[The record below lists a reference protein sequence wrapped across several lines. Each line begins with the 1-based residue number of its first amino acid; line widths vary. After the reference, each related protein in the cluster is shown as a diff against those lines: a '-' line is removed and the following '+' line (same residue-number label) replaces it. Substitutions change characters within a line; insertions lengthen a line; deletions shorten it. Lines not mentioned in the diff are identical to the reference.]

1 MWRRWGTP
9 QNFFLAF
16 INELWKTWKI
26 RILKK
31 WKKKI
36 PGDIVLLHICTK
48 SQNHR
53 RYSSWDTEL
62 EFFCHFGPFFP
73 FEPPNNL
80 KNQNFEEIKKK
91 PGDII
96 ILHFCTTNDDHM
108 SNGSWDIKHDREF
121 FVISDYFL
129 PFYPPNNPENQN
141 FEKMK
146 KTPVGIIILNMSNIN
161 EIWYLRYEPEI
172 PFTPITVQKL
182 KISKKWKKCRDISS
196 FYTSVPKIMIIC
208 YTSWDMA
215 SDRCN
220 CYFSSFGLFFAL
232 LPS

>member
-1 MWRRWGTP
+1 MSFWAIFSLWTSQQPKKSKFWR
-9 QNFFLAF
+9 N
-16 INELWKTWKI
+16 
-26 RILKK
+26 
-31 WKKKI
+31 KKKAWRYYHFT
-36 PGDIVLLHICTK
+36 LLYHK
-48 SQNHR
+48 WWSYEEWFL
-53 RYSSWDTEL
+53 RYQARQRI
-62 EFFCHFGPFFP
+62 FCHFRLFFA
-73 FEPPNNL
+73 L
-80 KNQNFEEIKKK
+80 
-91 PGDII
+91 
-96 ILHFCTTNDDHM
+96 L
-108 SNGSWDIKHDREF
+108 
-121 FVISDYFL
+121 
-129 PFYPPNNPENQN
+129 PPNNPENQN
-141 FEKMK
+141 FKKKK
-146 KTPVGIIILNMSNIN
+146 KTPVGIIILNTSNIN